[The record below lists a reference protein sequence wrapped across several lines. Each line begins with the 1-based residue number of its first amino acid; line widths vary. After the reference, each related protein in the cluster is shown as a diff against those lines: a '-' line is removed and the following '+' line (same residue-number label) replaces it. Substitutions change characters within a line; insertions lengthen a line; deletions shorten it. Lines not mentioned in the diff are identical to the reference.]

1 MEYSLSTLTQNSK
14 ANNLKT
20 SEIINQLNLIGFE
33 VDNIFIEKSLENIF
47 LDNVRL
53 LIKIPA
59 NREDLLNERFFLT
72 ELSTILL
79 FNLNN
84 LWDKIRINYSFILK
98 ENYSKYYHY
107 QNFQIQTKNISSILV
122 FTIELQN
129 FKRVSSPLWV
139 QKKLVNF
146 GFKPEK
152 NLKDF
157 LNLASLEWGQTF
169 SFYSTSSVPFLIE
182 KLNEVEKFIDIKQI
196 SYDLSPGTIVVKN
209 KNNEILNVLGLINS
223 TRQIDSNLTSKMFL
237 EATFYNEIFPT
248 NQFISPIFE
257 HKNFLRSLRKI
268 FLENFKYSFQR
279 LLTLLELNSAP
290 EIIPKLYSV
299 CDNTIELKG
308 QKLLKCRKLTLKNIL
323 NLSQIDISI
332 FEKNGLKITCQTPF
346 AFYFSIPTYRK
357 DLEREIDL
365 IEEYSKLV
373 GYENF
378 SEIFPKKEKINFE
391 QNLKQYQLIKQF
403 FINSGFNEVLTNPIV
418 DSRKQQL
425 NSIFLNNPLNNDFLI
440 LRTNIF
446 LKLID
451 IFEKNLNLGF
461 EQNNFFEIGRTFK
474 KTKNFIV
481 EIDKLAGIF
490 QLERIK
496 KSRFSN
502 MEWFLAKG
510 FIENFLALFNYKNIK
525 IEKNKFSSNIF
536 HETKSIVFK
545 DENKIIGIFGEVN
558 PALENFKITKY
569 PVYLFEFNLSFFN
582 SWRLKNKIQM
592 YEEYSKYPA
601 IIKDLSFSVKKDINF
616 SFLKERI
623 TQLSSLINRVEFFDI
638 YFDEK
643 INKDVNIAVRLQ
655 FQSFLQ
661 TFTNEQIEEEI
672 NLIKEKLSKEFSIQF
687 R

>member
-14 ANNLKT
+14 ANNLKI

-33 VDNIFIEKSLENIF
+33 VDNIFTEKSLENIF

-59 NREDLLNERFFLT
+59 NREDLLNERFFLN

-84 LWDKIRINYSFILK
+84 LWDKTKINYSFILK
-98 ENYSKYYHY
+98 ENYLKYYHY
-107 QNFQIQTKNISSILV
+107 QNFQIQTKNISNTLV

-129 FKRVSSPLWV
+129 FKKVSSPLWV

-152 NLKDF
+152 NLNDF

-182 KLNEVEKFIDIKQI
+182 KLNKVEKFIDIKQI

-474 KTKNFIV
+474 KTKNFII

-525 IEKNKFSSNIF
+525 IEKNRFSSNIF

-558 PALENFKITKY
+558 PAFENFKITKY

-601 IIKDLSFSVKKDINF
+601 IIKDLSFSIKKDINF

-643 INKDVNIAVRLQ
+643 ISKDVNIAIRLQ

>member
-33 VDNIFIEKSLENIF
+33 VDNIFTEKSLENIF

-59 NREDLLNERFFLT
+59 NREDLLNEKFFLT

-84 LWDKIRINYSFILK
+84 LWDKTKTNYSFILK
-98 ENYSKYYHY
+98 ENYLKYYHY

-129 FKRVSSPLWV
+129 FKKVSSPLWV

-146 GFKPEK
+146 GLKPEK

-182 KLNEVEKFIDIKQI
+182 KLNKVEKFIDIKQV
-196 SYDLSPGTIVVKN
+196 SYELSPGTIVVKN

-223 TRQIDSNLTSKMFL
+223 TNKIDSNLTSKMFL

-290 EIIPKLYSV
+290 EIVPKLYSV

-308 QKLLKCRKLTLKNIL
+308 QKLLKCRKLALKNIL
-323 NLSQIDISI
+323 NLIQIDISI
-332 FEKNGLKITCQTPF
+332 FEKNGLKIICQTPF
-346 AFYFSIPTYRK
+346 AFYFLIPAYRK

-373 GYENF
+373 GYDNF

-510 FIENFLALFNYKNIK
+510 FIENFLALFSYKNIK
-525 IEKNKFSSNIF
+525 IEKNRFSSNIF
-536 HETKSIVFK
+536 HETKSIIFK

-582 SWRLKNKIQM
+582 NWRLKNKIQM

-616 SFLKERI
+616 YFLKERI
-623 TQLSSLINRVEFFDI
+623 TDLSSLINRVEFFDI

-643 INKDVNIAVRLQ
+643 ISKDVNIAIRLQ

>member
-33 VDNIFIEKSLENIF
+33 VDNIFTEKSLENIF

-59 NREDLLNERFFLT
+59 NREDLLNERFFLN

-84 LWDKIRINYSFILK
+84 LWDKTKINYSFILK
-98 ENYSKYYHY
+98 ENYLKYYHY
-107 QNFQIQTKNISSILV
+107 QNFQIQTKNISNTLV

-129 FKRVSSPLWV
+129 FKKVSSPLWV

-152 NLKDF
+152 NLNDF

-182 KLNEVEKFIDIKQI
+182 KLNKVEKFIDIKQI

-418 DSRKQQL
+418 DSRKQQS
-425 NSIFLNNPLNNDFLI
+425 NSIYLNNPLNNDFLI

-474 KTKNFIV
+474 KTKNFII

-525 IEKNKFSSNIF
+525 IEKNRFSSNIF

-623 TQLSSLINRVEFFDI
+623 AQLSNLINRVEFFDI

-643 INKDVNIAVRLQ
+643 ISKDVNIAIRLQ

>member
-33 VDNIFIEKSLENIF
+33 VDNIFTEKSLENIF

-59 NREDLLNERFFLT
+59 NREDLLNERFFLN

-84 LWDKIRINYSFILK
+84 LWDKTKINYSFILK
-98 ENYSKYYHY
+98 ENYLKYYHY
-107 QNFQIQTKNISSILV
+107 QNFQIQTKNISNTLV

-129 FKRVSSPLWV
+129 FKKVSSPLWV

-152 NLKDF
+152 NLNDF

-182 KLNEVEKFIDIKQI
+182 KLNKVEKFIDIKQI

-418 DSRKQQL
+418 DSRKQQS

-474 KTKNFIV
+474 KTKNFII

-525 IEKNKFSSNIF
+525 IEKNRFSSNIF

-623 TQLSSLINRVEFFDI
+623 AQLSNLINRVEFFDI

-643 INKDVNIAVRLQ
+643 ISKDVNIAIRLQ

>member
-1 MEYSLSTLTQNSK
+1 
-14 ANNLKT
+14 
-20 SEIINQLNLIGFE
+20 
-33 VDNIFIEKSLENIF
+33 
-47 LDNVRL
+47 
-53 LIKIPA
+53 
-59 NREDLLNERFFLT
+59 
-72 ELSTILL
+72 
-79 FNLNN
+79 
-84 LWDKIRINYSFILK
+84 
-98 ENYSKYYHY
+98 
-107 QNFQIQTKNISSILV
+107 
-122 FTIELQN
+122 
-129 FKRVSSPLWV
+129 
-139 QKKLVNF
+139 
-146 GFKPEK
+146 
-152 NLKDF
+152 
-157 LNLASLEWGQTF
+157 
-169 SFYSTSSVPFLIE
+169 
-182 KLNEVEKFIDIKQI
+182 
-196 SYDLSPGTIVVKN
+196 
-209 KNNEILNVLGLINS
+209 
-223 TRQIDSNLTSKMFL
+223 
-237 EATFYNEIFPT
+237 
-248 NQFISPIFE
+248 
-257 HKNFLRSLRKI
+257 
-268 FLENFKYSFQR
+268 
-279 LLTLLELNSAP
+279 
-290 EIIPKLYSV
+290 
-299 CDNTIELKG
+299 
-308 QKLLKCRKLTLKNIL
+308 
-323 NLSQIDISI
+323 
-332 FEKNGLKITCQTPF
+332 
-346 AFYFSIPTYRK
+346 
-357 DLEREIDL
+357 
-365 IEEYSKLV
+365 
-373 GYENF
+373 
-378 SEIFPKKEKINFE
+378 
-391 QNLKQYQLIKQF
+391 LKQYQLIKQF

-418 DSRKQQL
+418 DSRKQQS

-474 KTKNFIV
+474 KTKNFII

-525 IEKNKFSSNIF
+525 IEKNRFSSNIF

-623 TQLSSLINRVEFFDI
+623 AQLSNLINRVEFFDI

-643 INKDVNIAVRLQ
+643 ISKDVNIAIRLQ

>member
-33 VDNIFIEKSLENIF
+33 VDNIFNEKSLENIF

-59 NREDLLNERFFLT
+59 NREDLLNERFFLN

-84 LWDKIRINYSFILK
+84 LWDKTKINYSFILK
-98 ENYSKYYHY
+98 ENYLKYYYY
-107 QNFQIQTKNISSILV
+107 QNFQIQTKNISNILV
-122 FTIELQN
+122 FTIEIRN
-129 FKRVSSPLWV
+129 FKKVSSPLWI
-139 QKKLVNF
+139 QKKLLNF
-146 GFKPEK
+146 GCKPDK

-157 LNLASLEWGQTF
+157 LNLVTLEWGQNFT
-169 SFYSTSSVPFLIE
+169 FYSTSSLPFSIE
-182 KLNEVEKFIDIKQI
+182 KLDTEEKFIDIDQI
-196 SYDLSPGTIVVKN
+196 SYALSPGTIVVKN
-209 KNNEILNVLGLINS
+209 KNNDILNVLGLINS
-223 TRQIDSNLTSKMFL
+223 TNQIDLNLTSNIFL
-237 EATFYNEIFPT
+237 EAIFYNEIFPT
-248 NQFISPIFE
+248 NTLTPLIFE
-257 HKNFLRSLRKI
+257 NKNFLRSLRKV

-279 LLTLLELNSAP
+279 LLTLLELNSSP
-290 EIIPKLYSV
+290 EIVPKLYSV

-308 QKLLKCRKLTLKNIL
+308 QKILKCRKLALKNNL
-323 NLSQIDISI
+323 NLIQIDISI
-332 FEKNGLKITCQTPF
+332 FEKNGLKIICQTPF
-346 AFYFSIPTYRK
+346 AFYFLIPNYRR

-378 SEIFPKKEKINFE
+378 SEIFPKKEKVNFE
-391 QNLKQYQLIKQF
+391 QNLNHYQLIKQF

-418 DSRKQQL
+418 DNKKQQL
-425 NSIFLNNPLNNDFLI
+425 DSIFLNNPLNNDFLI

-446 LKLID
+446 LRLID

-474 KTKNFIV
+474 KTKNLIL
-481 EIDKLAGIF
+481 ENDKLAGIF

-502 MEWFLAKG
+502 MEWFIAKG
-510 FIENFLALFNYKNIK
+510 FLENFLTIFNYKNIK
-525 IEKNKFSSNIF
+525 IEKNIFSSNIF

-545 DENKIIGIFGEVN
+545 NGDEIIGIFGEVN
-558 PALENFKITKY
+558 PTLENFKLTKY

-582 SWRLKNKIQM
+582 NWRLKNKIQM
-592 YEEYSKYPA
+592 YQEYSKYPA

-623 TQLSSLINRVEFFDI
+623 SGLSSLINRIEFFDI

-643 INKDVNIAVRLQ
+643 ISEDVNIAIRLQ

-672 NLIKEKLSKEFSIQF
+672 NLIKEKLGKEFRIQF